1 MEIFNQLGIDW
12 RLLIAQI
19 INFLVLLFILNKF
32 LYKPII
38 KVLAERTK
46 KIDTSLKQA
55 QEIEQSLAETK
66 IKEEKIIAK
75 AHAERKEI
83 LAEAQKLATKENLEY
98 KQKTK
103 DEIQRLIK
111 EAKNHI
117 ASEKQRSR
125 QDLKDETVELI
136 VLAAKK
142 VLGENYDEKL
152 NKKLADEV
160 LEQF

>member
-1 MEIFNQLGIDW
+1 MEIFNQLGVDW
-12 RLLIAQI
+12 KLLIAQI
-19 INFLVLLFILNKF
+19 INFLVLLFLLNKF

-38 KVLAERTK
+38 KALAERAK

-66 IKEEKIIAK
+66 IKEEEIIAK
-75 AHAERKEI
+75 AHTERKGI
-83 LAEAQKLATKENLEY
+83 LAEAQKLATKENLEF

-103 DEIQRLIK
+103 EEIDRIVAQ
-111 EAKNHI
+111 AKYQI
-117 ASEKQRSR
+117 ANEKQKSK
-125 QDLKDETVELI
+125 QELKDETVELI
-136 VLAAKK
+136 ILAIKK

-152 NKKLADEV
+152 NKKLAEEV